1 MIRLKLQSTHAIS
14 SQKHHTRSSKEVVR
28 AELNIAVAAS
38 KQQGLRITLDFQ
50 ESDLVLIIN
59 PRPILSVIQIFL
71 DLSDIPVQE
80 DPESNMRATESTGI
94 LVTTSVRLSM
104 DNTSVLFM
112 TDKKEILSEILPLDL
127 DEVRVKL
134 ATVGMSG
141 DMSISTAPITLCAGQ
156 ITSCQAFDWTNIPLK
171 PIMILDGA
179 RLRASGE
186 GKQPPLDSFD
196 PSTIL
201 VEIDIGA
208 EVLTLNASPST
219 LVALLGCL
227 TTLEPFVKF
236 LMGDAEEEERI
247 RLEQRQKEVEQEKTC
262 LSYRRDALRQIFNM
276 VDV

>member
-1 MIRLKLQSTHAIS
+1 MSSLKLQYTHAIS
-14 SQKHHTRSSKEVVR
+14 SQKHHARSSKEVVR
-28 AELNIAVAAS
+28 AEISIAVAAS
-38 KQQGLRITLDFQ
+38 KQHCLRITLDLQ

-80 DPESNMRATESTGI
+80 DPESNTRATESAGI
-94 LVTTSVRLSM
+94 VTTSVRLSM
-104 DNTSVLFM
+104 DNTSILFI
-112 TDKKEILSEILPLDL
+112 TDKEEILSAILPLDL

-134 ATVGMSG
+134 ASVGMSG

-156 ITSCQAFDWTNIPLK
+156 ITSCQPFDWTKIPLK

-196 PSTIL
+196 PGTIL
-201 VEIDIGA
+201 VEMDIGA

-227 TTLEPFVKF
+227 TTLEPFMKF

-247 RLEQRQKEVEQEKTC
+247 RLEHRQKEAEQEKAC